1 MIWDH
6 AIELLP
12 NAPASLAGCL
22 LWLPQNE
29 LEEIHKFVQEHLK
42 WGTIRIGKGPYA
54 ANFFFIKKKDGK
66 LHPVQDY

>member
-42 WGTIRIGKGPYA
+42 
-54 ANFFFIKKKDGK
+54 
-66 LHPVQDY
+66 